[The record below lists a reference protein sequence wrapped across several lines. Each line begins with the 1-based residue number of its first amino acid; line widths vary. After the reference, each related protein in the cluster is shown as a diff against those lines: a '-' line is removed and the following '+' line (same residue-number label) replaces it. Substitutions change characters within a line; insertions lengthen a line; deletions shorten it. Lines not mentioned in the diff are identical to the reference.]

1 MGVEDDHDYSYYRH
15 TRVPT
20 PRRTRKP
27 EPREPHP
34 LAAFGVGRVRRDAP
48 VIEDKDFKSAIKRL
62 LAHEPDLTVDQ
73 IFERLRFSVRVSR
86 NTVSG
91 IRTEFRHS
99 MRVLREMGM
108 LKR

>member
-1 MGVEDDHDYSYYRH
+1 MGTEDDHDWSYWRN
-15 TRVPT
+15 RAPT
-20 PRRTRKP
+20 PRRTKKP
-27 EPREPHP
+27 KPREPHP

-48 VIEDKDFKSAIKRL
+48 IIEDKDFKSAIKRL
-62 LAHEPDLTVDQ
+62 LAREPDLTVDQ

-99 MRVLREMGM
+99 MRVLREIG
-108 LKR
+108 LLQKR